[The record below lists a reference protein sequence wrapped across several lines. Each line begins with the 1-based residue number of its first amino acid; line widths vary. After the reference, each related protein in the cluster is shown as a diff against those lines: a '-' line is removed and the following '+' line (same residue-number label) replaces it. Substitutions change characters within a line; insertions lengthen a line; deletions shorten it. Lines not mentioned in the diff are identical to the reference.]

1 MAATPPARRYNL
13 HMEIPIKVTYR
24 HLHPSEGLTR
34 LIEREASKL
43 SRFYDRI
50 VTCEVL
56 VEQEQRHIR
65 HGAPFH
71 VRIDIGIPGSELVID
86 TEPSLRVTPADEDAA
101 VTRRKSAEIAAMYK
115 DPALA
120 VRDAFRRAKR
130 RLQDHARRVR

>member
-1 MAATPPARRYNL
+1 
-13 HMEIPIKVTYR
+13 MEIPVKITYR

-50 VTCEVL
+50 MTCEVL

-71 VRIDIGIPGSELVID
+71 VRIDIEVPGSELVID
-86 TEPSLRVTPADEDAA
+86 TEPSLRVTPADDDAA
-101 VTRRKSAEIAAMYK
+101 VTRHKSAEIAAMYK